1 MGDMQA
7 SATSAATAA
16 GWVGALST
24 AAAYLLV
31 ARRVIEPDAQ
41 VFRVINMLG
50 GALLA
55 VSAAASGAW
64 PSVTSNFVRVL
75 IGVQALCRGAAQRT
89 NGCWPCGGMSFA
101 APRSRTG
108 VEPGT
113 RSLRRAVPTAVRP
126 AARAQPPNTA
136 STSLS

>member
-7 SATSAATAA
+7 IMTSAATAA

-31 ARRVIEPDAQ
+31 SRRVIEPDASMFQ
-41 VFRVINMLG
+41 LINMLG

-64 PSVTSNFVRVL
+64 PSVTSNFVWVL
-75 IGVQALCRGAAQRT
+75 IGVQALVGARSGVRTVIGRVTASFSRRRGAGRA
-89 NGCWPCGGMSFA
+89 W
-101 APRSRTG
+101 SRATG
-108 VEPGT
+108 
-113 RSLRRAVPTAVRP
+113 R
-126 AARAQPPNTA
+126 
-136 STSLS
+136 